1 MRVIPADKI
10 SIVIPAYNA
19 EKYLDDCLTSILNQ
33 TRKPDEIIVV
43 NDGSTDNT
51 VLIAEKYGC
60 RVLTCEENRGIG
72 FARYFGAK
80 SANGD
85 YVAFLSADDAYSPDF
100 IASMLPYASRRC
112 ITFCD
117 YFRCNNR
124 LMPIKPI
131 YAPSFHSDEEFRELT
146 IEWALRQN
154 MFVNFSTI
162 LIPKWVFRKV
172 QFDESLRFGEDLI
185 FLLETLAENISWH
198 HVNLP
203 LVYYRVH
210 GQAGTFKGWTYQ
222 NWLNLWIKLAPLLQR
237 LGVPQQTVNNAIRRA
252 YWNRFHPLKKLV
264 RSAIAHIPEF
274 WYTTKRASI
283 LRHGWKTA
291 KKIVNL

>member
-1 MRVIPADKI
+1 MKI
-10 SIVIPAYNA
+10 SVVIPAYNA
-19 EKYLDDCLTSILNQ
+19 GKYLDICLTSVLNQ

-43 NDGSTDNT
+43 DDGSTDNT
-51 VLIAEKYGC
+51 VSIAEKYGC
-60 RVLTCEENRGIG
+60 RVLMCERNRGIG

-100 IASMLPYASRRC
+100 IASMLRYASRRH

-117 YFRCNNR
+117 YLQCDSR
-124 LMPIKPI
+124 LMPIKPVN
-131 YAPSFHSDEEFRELT
+131 APSFHSDEEFRELT
-146 IEWALRQN
+146 VEYALRQN

-172 QFDESLRFGEDLI
+172 HFDESLRFGEDLI
-185 FLLETLAENISWH
+185 FLLETLVENISWH

-210 GQAGTFKGWTYQ
+210 KKAGTFKGWTYQ
-222 NWLNLWIKLAPLLQR
+222 NWLNLWIRLAPLLQR
-237 LGVPQQTVNNAIRRA
+237 LGVPQQAVNNAVRRA

-264 RSAIAHIPEF
+264 KLAIKTSPEF
-274 WYTTKRASI
+274 WSATKRVSI

-291 KKIVNL
+291 RKIVSV

>member
-1 MRVIPADKI
+1 MENKMKI
-10 SIVIPAYNA
+10 SVVVPAFNA
-19 EKYLDDCLTSILNQ
+19 EKYLGDCLASVLKQ
-33 TRKPDEIIVV
+33 TRKPHEVIVV
-43 NDGSTDNT
+43 NDGSTDKT
-51 VLIAEKYGC
+51 ALIAKKYDC
-60 RVLTCEENRGIG
+60 MVLNCEENRGIG

-100 IASMLPYASRRC
+100 ITSMLPYASRRC

-117 YFRCNNR
+117 YLRCNSR
-124 LMPIKPI
+124 LMPIKPV
-131 YAPSFHSDEEFRELT
+131 YAPSFHSDEEFRALT
-146 IEWALRQN
+146 VEYALRQN
-154 MFVNFSTI
+154 MFVNFSTL

-185 FLLETLAENISWH
+185 FLLETLVENISWH
-198 HVNLP
+198 HANLP

-237 LGVPQQTVNNAIRRA
+237 LGVPQQVVNDAVRRA
-252 YWNRFHPLKKLV
+252 YRNRFHPLKKLV
-264 RSAIAHIPEF
+264 KLAIKTSPEF
-274 WYTTKRASI
+274 WSATKRVSI
-283 LRHGWKTA
+283 LRHGWKPA
-291 KKIVNL
+291 KKIVKL